1 MIMTIL
7 SLPYLE
13 LHVLT
18 NTVLSNSAVTSCSC
32 SLQQT
37 SSADTNVSHV
47 TCGFVGD
54 TKEQDTKLTTPAIVL
69 TTPDEVGV
77 HVLAMSHLQQCEQP

>member
-1 MIMTIL
+1 MQWQ
-7 SLPYLE
+7 SW
-13 LHVLT
+13 
-18 NTVLSNSAVTSCSC
+18 SCTC
-32 SLQQT
+32 PLQQL
-37 SSADTNVSHV
+37 SSTDTNVSHV

-77 HVLAMSHLQQCEQP
+77 LAMSHLQQCEQQM